1 MIWVFFCFTE
11 RYYSIKSIRSL
22 KKFKYENIKGWWK
35 AMTPRELADI
45 TIEDIII
52 RRLKAENDFY
62 GYKTEKNIKRRKNS
76 SMSLGGCRW

>member
-1 MIWVFFCFTE
+1 
-11 RYYSIKSIRSL
+11 
-22 KKFKYENIKGWWK
+22 
-35 AMTPRELADI
+35 MTPRELADI

-62 GYKTEKNIKRRKNS
+62 GYKTERNIKRRKNS

>member
-1 MIWVFFCFTE
+1 MWVSFYFTE
-11 RYYSIKSIRSL
+11 IFYSIKSISSL
-22 KKFKYENIKGWWK
+22 KKLKYKNIKGWWK

-62 GYKTEKNIKRRKNS
+62 GYDGEKNTKKRRNS
-76 SMSLGGCRW
+76 NISFDGYRW